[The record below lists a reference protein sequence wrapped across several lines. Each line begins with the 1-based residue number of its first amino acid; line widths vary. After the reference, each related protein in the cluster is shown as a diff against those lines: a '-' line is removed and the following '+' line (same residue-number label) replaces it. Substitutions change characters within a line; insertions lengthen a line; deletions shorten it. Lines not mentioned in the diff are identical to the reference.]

1 VASVKHKP
9 TPKREAIQA
18 AVLQATEDLLSG
30 GASYADLNIERI
42 ATRAGI
48 SRTAFYFYFRDKRD
62 LLMRLTE
69 EVSRQLYAEADRWYS
84 GSADPAG
91 DIRDGFANIARL
103 YEQHRVLLRTV
114 VEVSTYDQDFA
125 RFWRAIMRR
134 FIDATR
140 ARIESEQA
148 AGRAPAMSAPATA
161 FALVWMAERSF
172 YQLLEQPEPFP
183 ADELV
188 DALVGIWIRAVYG
201 R

>member
-9 TPKREAIQA
+9 TPKREAVQA
-18 AVLQATEDLLSG
+18 AVLQATEGLLRD

-84 GSADPAG
+84 GSGDPAA
-91 DIRDGFANIARL
+91 DIRAGFVNIARL
-103 YEQHRVLLRTV
+103 YSEHTVLLRTV
-114 VEVSTYDQDFA
+114 VEVSTYDHDFA
-125 RFWRAIMRR
+125 RFWRAIMAR

-140 ARIESEQA
+140 ARIEAEQV
-148 AGRAPAMSAPATA
+148 AGRAPAMSARATA

-172 YQLLEQPEPFP
+172 YQLLEQADPF
-183 ADELV
+183 ARDELV

>member
-9 TPKREAIQA
+9 TAKRAAIQA
-18 AVLQATEDLLSG
+18 AVLQATEELLSG

-69 EVSRQLYAEADRWYS
+69 DVSQQLYAEADRWYS
-84 GSADPAG
+84 GSGDPAA
-91 DIRDGFANIARL
+91 DVREGFVNIARL
-103 YEQHRVLLRTV
+103 YAQHGVLLRTV
-114 VEVSTYDQDFA
+114 VEVSTYDEELA
-125 RFWRAIMRR
+125 RFWRAVMGR
-134 FIDATR
+134 FVDATR
-140 ARIESEQA
+140 TRIEAEQR
-148 AGRAPAMSAPATA
+148 AGRAPAMSARATA

-172 YQLLEQPEPFP
+172 YQLLVQGEPV
-183 ADELV
+183 ATDELV
-188 DALVGIWIRAVYG
+188 DALVGVWMRAVYA